1 MNISIIVAI
10 ANNYAIGKNNELIYH
25 LSNDMKKFKFLTQG
39 NTVIMGRKTFESLP
53 KGALPYRRN
62 IVLTK
67 HPETLANVPN
77 IDIFTSL
84 EEALK
89 DCKDRFDK
97 KLNYSD
103 EVFIIG
109 GSSVYDE
116 AISIADKMFI
126 TKVHDT
132 PEDADTF
139 FPEFD
144 LNDWHQVSI
153 DKFDADDKNK
163 FSYDFIELERNVK
176 KPNF

>member
-1 MNISIIVAI
+1 MKISIIVAI

-77 IDIFTSL
+77 IDIFSSL
-84 EEALK
+84 EDALE
-89 DCKDRFDK
+89 DCKERFAK

-109 GSSVYDE
+109 GSCVYDE
-116 AISIADKMFI
+116 VISIADKMFI

-153 DKFDADDKNK
+153 NKFDADDKHK
-163 FSYDFIELERNVK
+163 FSYDFIELERNDK

>member
-1 MNISIIVAI
+1 MKISIIVAI

-77 IDIFTSL
+77 IDIFSSL
-84 EEALK
+84 EEALE
-89 DCKDRFDK
+89 DCKERFIK
-97 KLNYSD
+97 RLNYSD

-109 GSSVYDE
+109 GSCVYDE
-116 AISIADKMFI
+116 VIGIADKMFI

-153 DKFDADDKNK
+153 DKFDADDKHK
-163 FSYDFIELERNVK
+163 FSYDFIELERNDK